1 MLPTHG
7 AAAAP
12 PGRRRRPRGHA
23 LRGVALVAAA
33 FAFVALIGYLAGS
46 AAVAPVATN
55 GHGKAAMEAS
65 AAVAASKQQATA
77 AGGAAAQHDAP
88 AARPG
93 GASFSLDRRSLIDRA
108 PLRAT
113 SAQSEAS
120 SSASRAAAIGSG
132 GRRAAADGVAAA
144 ASNAA
149 EALVSDENNVSDA
162 DAQQRLAVLPPLPPS
177 PPPRPPVPLP
187 PRPAHLTTP
196 VELLHGD
203 DNIPDAPDVAAEL
216 RAYLSAVARD
226 TWVPDEAAAAARQ
239 ARHAAPELGLGPLDA
254 MDELSSLDE
263 RIDFLN
269 ALAAETA
276 ARVAGAEAAAAAA
289 AARCADE
296 AEAAAAAAVVE
307 ARAASAN
314 ATEAAAADASRD
326 GGGAEGGNATTTQHQ
341 LPPLPK
347 PPSAPRPCALPA
359 PLARVA
365 IFTTWAADDAWALRR
380 QLLPWLQYHTAAG
393 VSRFYLAFDGD
404 DPEVLARLARIEHL
418 TVRPL
423 RPSAA
428 AAAADIAAEDAA
440 AGGNATAPTPA
451 PFSTGKKGNFAL
463 MAKQGAGAEWALA
476 AAAAD
481 GLQWLAHVDPDEALL
496 PDGAAAG
503 DLAAELGGVPA
514 HVPALRFLNFEAM
527 PEAADVANRWEQA
540 RAPPRRPRAA
550 PHAAVAASANL
561 SLLFPGAMFSNL
573 PISHHP
579 ARRSRCSGRTS
590 TGTRRRRSS
599 SASPSTSRSTCTPTA
614 RRRCAWTRPAS
625 TWPARTSSPARPHRA
640 GARRRSAPTAAS
652 TARCRSPRA
661 SCTTRTPRPR
671 MCAPRRAAWA
681 ARPRRRPRRRATRRR
696 SRPPAASS

>member
-46 AAVAPVATN
+46 SAVAPVATN

-276 ARVAGAEAAAAAA
+276 ARVADAEAAGAAA

-296 AEAAAAAAVVE
+296 AEAAAAAAAAAE

-314 ATEAAAADASRD
+314 ATDALRF
-326 GGGAEGGNATTTQHQ
+326 GGGAEGGQAAITAPPS
-341 LPPLPK
+341 LPP
-347 PPSAPRPCALPA
+347 PPQASAPRRCALPA

-365 IFTTWAADDAWALRR
+365 VFTTWAADDAWALRR

-404 DPEVLARLARIEHL
+404 DPEVLARLARIQHL

-428 AAAADIAAEDAA
+428 AAAADIAAADARAGSDAA
-440 AGGNATAPTPA
+440 AASGNATAAAAA
-451 PFSTGKKGNFAL
+451 PSSAYGGKKGNFAL

-481 GLQWLAHVDPDEALL
+481 GLQWLAHLDPDEALL

-527 PEAADVANRWEQA
+527 PETADVANRWEQVGPGRAAAAAAA
-540 RAPPRRPRAA
+540 RAVSSIA
-550 PHAAVAASANL
+550 
-561 SLLFPGAMFSNL
+561 LLFVL
-573 PISHHP
+573 
-579 ARRSRCSGRTS
+579 
-590 TGTRRRRSS
+590 
-599 SASPSTSRSTCTPTA
+599 
-614 RRRCAWTRPAS
+614 
-625 TWPARTSSPARPHRA
+625 
-640 GARRRSAPTAAS
+640 
-652 TARCRSPRA
+652 
-661 SCTTRTPRPR
+661 
-671 MCAPRRAAWA
+671 
-681 ARPRRRPRRRATRRR
+681 
-696 SRPPAASS
+696 